1 MASSKLGMA
10 DRMKE
15 SVANV
20 WVTFTELARTTG
32 AVNLGQGFPDY
43 PPPDYV
49 CDALAKIGKSGNFML
64 NQYTRGFGHPR
75 LVNAI
80 AEMYGKFHGREL
92 NPMTEVLVT
101 GGAYESLF
109 CIIQGM
115 VNPGDEVIIIEPYF
129 DCYEPMTRVAG
140 GKPVLIP
147 LRPTKTGEIT
157 SADWKLDPQEL
168 ESKFSDK
175 TKLIVLNT
183 PNNPLG
189 KVFTREELTM
199 IADLCKKYDVA
210 CVADE
215 VYEWMTYPGVEHI
228 RIATLPD
235 MWDRTVTI
243 SSAGKTFSATGWKLG
258 WTVGPTHLLKNM
270 MTAHQNCLYVCNTPL
285 QEAVAQAF
293 EIETARLDD
302 KKNCY
307 MYTLPND
314 ELLPKRD
321 RMAANLKN
329 AGLLPTV
336 PEGGYFMLAD
346 WSKLGVTDDMIED
359 GTDDPKDFK
368 FVKWLCKEKRLAA
381 IPPSAFYSKEHRHLA
396 ENMVRFCFFKKDE
409 TLDNA
414 AAILKS
420 FQK

>member
-1 MASSKLGMA
+1 MA
-10 DRMKE
+10 DRLKG

-49 CDALAKIGKSGNFML
+49 CDALANIGKSGNFML

-80 AEMYGKFHGREL
+80 AQMYGKFHGRDL

-109 CIIQGM
+109 CIVQGM

-140 GKPVLIP
+140 GNPVFIP
-147 LRPTKTGEIT
+147 LRPTKTGEIS

-168 ESKFSDK
+168 ESKFSSK
-175 TKLIVLNT
+175 TKLIILNT

-189 KVFTREELTM
+189 KIFTRDELTM
-199 IADLCKKYDVA
+199 IADLCKKHDVV

-215 VYEWMTYPGVEHI
+215 VYEWMTYPGADHI

-258 WTVGPTHLLKNM
+258 WTVGPQHLLKNM
-270 MTAHQNCLYVCNTPL
+270 MAVHQNCLYVCCTPL

-293 EIETARLDD
+293 EIENARLDD
-302 KKNCY
+302 KDSCY
-307 MYTLPND
+307 MYTLPNV

-329 AGLLPTV
+329 AGLIPTI

-346 WSKLGVTDDMIED
+346 WSKLGVTDEMIED

-368 FVKWLCKEKRLAA
+368 FVKWLCKEKKLAA

-396 ENMVRFCFFKKDE
+396 ENLVRFCFFKKDE